1 MGDCKRF
8 SSAKQAAWS
17 LVRCQHGGKVKEFYQ
32 RLYLKKDAK
41 KSIIAT
47 SRKMIE
53 VLYVMIRTGKLFDSM
68 PENILNRKLTQ
79 YGLM

>member
-1 MGDCKRF
+1 M
-8 SSAKQAAWS
+8 
-17 LVRCQHGGKVKEFYQ
+17 L
-32 RLYLKKDAK
+32 K

-53 VLYVMIRTGKLFDSM
+53 VLYVMIQTRKLFDSM

>member
-1 MGDCKRF
+1 
-8 SSAKQAAWS
+8 
-17 LVRCQHGGKVKEFYQ
+17 FYQ
-32 RLYLKKDAK
+32 RLYLKKGAK

>member
-1 MGDCKRF
+1 
-8 SSAKQAAWS
+8 
-17 LVRCQHGGKVKEFYQ
+17 Q
-32 RLYLKKDAK
+32 RLYLKKGAK

-68 PENILNRKLTQ
+68 PENILNRKLAQ

>member
-1 MGDCKRF
+1 MLKNR
-8 SSAKQAAWS
+8 SSLLQ
-17 LVRCQHGGKVKEFYQ
+17 
-32 RLYLKKDAK
+32 
-41 KSIIAT
+41 
-47 SRKMIE
+47 RKMIE

>member
-1 MGDCKRF
+1 
-8 SSAKQAAWS
+8 
-17 LVRCQHGGKVKEFYQ
+17 
-32 RLYLKKDAK
+32 LYLKKGAK

-53 VLYVMIRTGKLFDSM
+53 VLYASYTRTGKLFDSM

>member
-1 MGDCKRF
+1 M
-8 SSAKQAAWS
+8 
-17 LVRCQHGGKVKEFYQ
+17 L
-32 RLYLKKDAK
+32 K

-79 YGLM
+79 YGLNVKKIKGGLDTRNIGESPFC